1 MPPIVRLDDIREM
14 TPEQRTQRLDEL
26 KTELSKI
33 RTLIK
38 AGGSVENP
46 GRAKTLKKAI
56 ARIETII
63 NEEASKQ

>member
-1 MPPIVRLDDIREM
+1 MSSEERQKKLI
-14 TPEQRTQRLDEL
+14 EL

-46 GRAKTLKKAI
+46 GRVKALKKAI
-56 ARIETII
+56 AKIETVI
-63 NEEASKQ
+63 NEEA

>member
-1 MPPIVRLDDIREM
+1 LPVIRVDEIREM
-14 TPEQRTQRLDEL
+14 NPEQRQQRLEEL
-26 KTELSKI
+26 KVELSKI

-46 GRAKTLKKAI
+46 GRVKTLKKAI
-56 ARIETII
+56 AKIETVI

>member
-1 MPPIVRLDDIREM
+1 MPVIRVDEIREM
-14 TPEQRTQRLDEL
+14 NPEQRQQRLEEL
-26 KTELSKI
+26 KVELSKI

-46 GRAKTLKKAI
+46 GRVKTLKKAI
-56 ARIETII
+56 AKIETVI

>member
-1 MPPIVRLDDIREM
+1 LPIIRLDEIREM
-14 TPEQRTQRLDEL
+14 APEQRTQRLDEL

-46 GRAKTLKKAI
+46 GRVKALKKAI
-56 ARIETII
+56 ARIETVI
-63 NEEASKQ
+63 NEEASK

>member
-1 MPPIVRLDDIREM
+1 MPIIRIDELREM
-14 TPEQRTQRLDEL
+14 SPEQREQRLVEF
-26 KTELSKI
+26 KTELSKL

-46 GRAKTLKKAI
+46 GRIKTLKKAI

-63 NEEASKQ
+63 NEEKSNQ